1 MPPSRCLFSPSTA
14 LQRVFLAGFGSPIA
28 STSSGSVRLF
38 ARTGR
43 SYATNL
49 AATTR
54 LLPPPPTIPTINDS
68 NTTLGR
74 RGYAKLVRPPKQKQ
88 KSLISNND
96 IPYQWVRIKQE
107 NRADEEGD
115 ILGPAQRTDDIL
127 RKLDMSRYALVM
139 LAPPPPPRAGEQSAA
154 ICKLV
159 NLEQE
164 AQCAEEQK
172 KEARQAKAN
181 SKELEFNWAIAKGD
195 MDMKI
200 NRMADFLRKGMR
212 VDVTLA
218 KKRGS
223 RAATVKE
230 AQQLVANIQEAVTQ
244 VPFAKEIKKPDGTPG
259 KVVRMSFEGP
269 TKNQR
274 EQLAANAAEAEARA
288 QAKAKEEAV
297 ATQE

>member
-1 MPPSRCLFSPSTA
+1 MLPSRCLFSPSTA
-14 LQRVFLAGFGSPIA
+14 LQRVFLAGLGSPIA
-28 STSSGSVRLF
+28 PTSTGSVRQV

-43 SYATNL
+43 SHATSL
-49 AATTR
+49 AATSR
-54 LLPPPPTIPTINDS
+54 LLPPSITSTVNNG
-68 NTTLGR
+68 NTTSVR
-74 RGYAKLVRPPKQKQ
+74 RGYAKLTHPPGQKQ
-88 KSLISNND
+88 KWHISNNN

-115 ILGPAQRTDDIL
+115 ILGPVQRTDDIL
-127 RKLDMSRYALVM
+127 RKLDRSRYALVM

-154 ICKLV
+154 ICKLLD
-159 NLEQE
+159 LEQE
-164 AQCAEEQK
+164 ARRVAEQK

-200 NRMADFLRKGMR
+200 NRMAEFLRKGMR

-230 AQQLVANIQEAVTQ
+230 AQQLIASIQEAVTQ
-244 VPFAKEIKKPDGTPG
+244 VPYAKEIKKPDGIPG

-274 EQLAANAAEAEARA
+274 EQLAASAAEAEARA
-288 QAKAKEEAV
+288 QAKAKEEAE
-297 ATQE
+297 ASQE